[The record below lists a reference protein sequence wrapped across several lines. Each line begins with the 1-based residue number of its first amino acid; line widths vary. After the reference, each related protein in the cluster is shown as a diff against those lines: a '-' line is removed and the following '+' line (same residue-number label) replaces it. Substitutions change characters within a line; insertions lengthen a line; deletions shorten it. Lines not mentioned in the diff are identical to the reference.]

1 MRSYFKYSFII
12 ALVVV
17 LGLLIWNYFLISDLK
32 ATRSELKE
40 VELKNQMLEGDVHIL
55 NYDLTTSR
63 DSVRIL
69 NNLLEREKE

>member
-1 MRSYFKYSFII
+1 MQSYLKYSLII
-12 ALVVV
+12 SLIVIV
-17 LGLLIWNYFLISDLK
+17 GLFIWNYYLIADLK
-32 ATRSELKE
+32 SIQSELKE

-69 NNLLEREKE
+69 NNVLKGKEK

>member
-12 ALVVV
+12 ALVVI
-17 LGLLIWNYFLISDLK
+17 LGLFIWNYFLISDLK

-40 VELKNQMLEGDVHIL
+40 VELKKQMLEGDVHVL

-69 NNLLEREKE
+69 NKLLEMEKE